1 MAEEKTK
8 IALPEGRLINESLFV
23 KDQFDEKAT
32 PRYNVEV
39 AIDDE
44 AGIEAL
50 KDILFD
56 YAIEKWGNEVED
68 DFNNGNI
75 ILPLLDGDRLAKRR
89 EEKGK
94 EGDAYKD
101 CTVIRAHTFFNRNG
115 DDDAGGAEVYD
126 EQVELVEPVNKS
138 VVYPGCYGIVGVT
151 IADYED
157 SRTGNHAIM
166 FYLAAFQKTRD
177 GERLVTASDSSSLF
191 KPVGKAAGGRKTRTR
206 KAKKDDD
213 IPF

>member
-23 KDQFDEKAT
+23 KDQFNKEAT

-39 AIDDE
+39 AIDDKD
-44 AGIEAL
+44 GIEAL
-50 KDILFD
+50 KDTLFA
-56 YAIEKWGNEVED
+56 YAIETWGDAVED
-68 DFNNGNI
+68 DFNDGNI
-75 ILPLLDGDRLAKRR
+75 ILPLKDGDKMAKKR
-89 EEKGK
+89 EDKGK
-94 EGDAYKD
+94 EGDAYKG
-101 CTVIRAHTFFNRNG
+101 CVVIRAHTHFNRNG

-138 VVYPGCYGIVGVT
+138 VIYPGCYGIVGVT
-151 IADYED
+151 LGHYDDTDPKTDEPI
-157 SRTGNHAIM
+157 HAIM
-166 FYLAAFQKTRD
+166 FYLAAFQKTLD

-206 KAKKDDD
+206 KAKEE
-213 IPF
+213 